1 MRVSAGGTVGY
12 NGGTSTTPRPT
23 SSTTGAI
30 YGAEVKR
37 AKQIALGLFIALVIV
52 HATKD

>member
-1 MRVSAGGTVGY
+1 MRVSAGGSVGY

-23 SSTTGAI
+23 ASTSGAA
-30 YGAEVKR
+30 YGASVKR
-37 AKQIALGLFIALVIV
+37 AKQIALGLFVALVLV